1 MKDTVKTGEEIK
13 NRALQLL
20 NYTDRDGQLDSAM
33 YADVTAR
40 ALVLINQIYSDVWY
54 GLYDEGFEELGSL
67 TDALRLPERV
77 IHDVMPYGAAMLMAQ
92 TIGDADN
99 QSLMT
104 TLYNRKRALL
114 THNRQRRDVMPH
126 AV

>member
-1 MKDTVKTGEEIK
+1 MKTGEQVK

-20 NYTDRDGQLDSAM
+20 NYTDRNGRLDSAM

-40 ALVLINQIYSDVWY
+40 VLPLINQIYSDVWY
-54 GLYDEGFEELGSL
+54 GLYDEGFEELGAV
-67 TDALRLPERV
+67 TDAFQLPERV
-77 IHDVMPYGAAMLMAQ
+77 INDVMPYGVAMLMAQ

-99 QSLMT
+99 QSLMAS
-104 TLYNRKRALL
+104 LYNRKRTIL
-114 THNRQRRDVMPH
+114 THARKRKDVMPH

>member
-1 MKDTVKTGEEIK
+1 MKTGEEIK

-20 NYTDRDGQLDSAM
+20 NYTDQNGRLNSEM

-40 ALVLINQIYSDVWY
+40 VLPLINQIYSDVWY
-54 GLYDEGFEELGSL
+54 GLYDDGFEELGAVSD
-67 TDALRLPERV
+67 TVRLPRRV
-77 IHDVMPYGAAMLMAQ
+77 AADVMPYGVAMLIAQ

-99 QSLMT
+99 QSMMA

-114 THNRQRRDVMPH
+114 THLRTRKDVIPY

>member
-1 MKDTVKTGEEIK
+1 MKTGEQIK
-13 NRALQLL
+13 NRALELL
-20 NYTDRDGQLDSAM
+20 GYTDRNGRLDSTM

-40 ALVLINQIYSDVWY
+40 SLTLINQIYSDVWY
-54 GLYDEGFEELGSL
+54 GLYDEGFEELAAL
-67 TDALRLPERV
+67 TDELELPERAMNE
-77 IHDVMPYGAAMLMAQ
+77 VMPYGVAMLMAQ

-114 THNRQRRDVMPH
+114 THKRQRKDVMPH
-126 AV
+126 AL